1 MSDDPTLSRR
11 AVLKLAV
18 AASISVLIRSQ
29 LPGAVALQHA
39 HQALLPKRLAALL
52 AHPESAKVIGGEYL
66 RKYPQE
72 AHADILLDQIASRLA
87 ASDAGLFGSTD
98 HQLRERLDGM
108 IRADFAV
115 DRVVKLRGWILSAT
129 EARLCAL
136 AVLL

>member
-1 MSDDPTLSRR
+1 MSDDSTLSRR

-18 AASISVLIRSQ
+18 AATISVLIRSQ
-29 LPGAVALQHA
+29 LPGAAALQHA
-39 HQALLPKRLAALL
+39 QQALLPKRLAALL

-66 RKYPQE
+66 RKYPLE
-72 AHADILLDQIASRLA
+72 ANVDILLDQIASRLA
-87 ASDAGLFGSTD
+87 ANDIGMFGSTD
-98 HQLRERLDGM
+98 NQLRERLDGM

-115 DRVVKLRGWILSAT
+115 DRIVKLRGWILSTT